1 MLLENSVKFNI
12 ELNTKTKSGK
22 TGYQLAKDSWWWL
35 EFTLNNVCRLQM
47 QVLPRIYANGTTLDL
62 RGGMLDNLMTFQ
74 VSSFLL
80 SILLHK
86 LNFAVTMHIFDLFVW
101 SANRMVNAG

>member
-1 MLLENSVKFNI
+1 MPKYLLLKVSF
-12 ELNTKTKSGK
+12 
-22 TGYQLAKDSWWWL
+22 
-35 EFTLNNVCRLQM
+35 
-47 QVLPRIYANGTTLDL
+47 DL

-74 VSSFLL
+74 VSSFLI